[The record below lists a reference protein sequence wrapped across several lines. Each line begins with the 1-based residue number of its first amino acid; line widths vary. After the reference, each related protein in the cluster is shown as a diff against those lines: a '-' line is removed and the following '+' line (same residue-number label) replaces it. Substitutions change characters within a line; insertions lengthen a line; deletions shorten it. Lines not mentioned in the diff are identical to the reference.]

1 MLLIYI
7 ELSNFEEHY
16 LNHKIILNRYNIK
29 RILMYNILCIENLM
43 VFTVLRVYSVI
54 VKFGDFLAYWY
65 ANHFSGIYF
74 GGHRVTKI
82 VHVVLLTYF

>member
-1 MLLIYI
+1 
-7 ELSNFEEHY
+7 
-16 LNHKIILNRYNIK
+16 
-29 RILMYNILCIENLM
+29 MYNILCIENLM

-74 GGHRVTKI
+74 GGHRVTKTCKLIKI